1 MSYRVKLNV
10 FEGPFDLLVY
20 LIEHAEMSIYDIQI
34 SEIVKQYMEHV
45 EAMQIT
51 DVNVSSEF
59 MVLAA
64 ALLEIKSK
72 MLLPRAVPE
81 EGSTE
86 VAEDPRTELVAKL
99 LEYKKFKRI
108 SEMLE
113 TCEERTAKILEKPQE
128 DLAAYTGEPDE
139 YLSLDIEKFK
149 AAFEQFLRRKKKLE
163 EIREH
168 HRRSEK
174 QRLTQERR
182 MEDIQ
187 DFFRRDPERKADFRE
202 LIHQRDDKY
211 DVAVTFSS
219 VLEMMKQRRIDAEQQ
234 YLFGDITVTAAEE
247 LFSDGGDVSE
257 ESAKTFAEGVSE
269 TLADGGSTSSDGAGA
284 NSMEETEAG
293 DFAEDDGENGST
305 SIAETE
311 TGSTG
316 EREE

>member
-1 MSYRVKLNV
+1 MCYRVKLNV

-45 EAMQIT
+45 KAMQIT

-81 EGSTE
+81 EGSAE
-86 VAEDPRTELVAKL
+86 VAEDPRTQLVAKL

-108 SEMLE
+108 SE
-113 TCEERTAKILEKPQE
+113 ILEKPQE

-149 AAFEQFLRRKKKLE
+149 TAFEQFLRRKKKLE

-174 QRLTQERR
+174 QRLTQEHR
-182 MEDIQ
+182 MDDIQ
-187 DFFRRDPERKADFRE
+187 EFFRSDPKRKADFRE
-202 LIHQRDDKY
+202 LIHKRDDKY
-211 DVAVTFSS
+211 DVAVTFAS
-219 VLEMMKQRRIDAEQQ
+219 VLEMMKQRRVDAEQK

-247 LFSDGGDVSE
+247 LF
-257 ESAKTFAEGVSE
+257 AE
-269 TLADGGSTSSDGAGA
+269 DGSTEPEAAGDAGSMRTGIAGGAGDA
-284 NSMEETEAG
+284 GNTGKGEE
-293 DFAEDDGENGST
+293 
-305 SIAETE
+305 
-311 TGSTG
+311 
-316 EREE
+316 

>member
-1 MSYRVKLNV
+1 MSYRVRLNV

-45 EAMQIT
+45 KAMQIT

-72 MLLPRAVPE
+72 MLLPRA
-81 EGSTE
+81 
-86 VAEDPRTELVAKL
+86 DPRTQLVAKL

-113 TCEERTAKILEKPQE
+113 ACEEHTAKILEKPQE

-149 AAFEQFLRRKKKLE
+149 TAFEQFLRRKKKLE

-174 QRLTQERR
+174 QRLTQEHR
-182 MEDIQ
+182 MDDIQ
-187 DFFRRDPERKADFRE
+187 EFFRSDPKRKADFRE
-202 LIHQRDDKY
+202 LIHKRDDKY
-211 DVAVTFSS
+211 DVAVTFAS
-219 VLEMMKQRRIDAEQQ
+219 VLEMMKQRRVDAEQK

-247 LFSDGGDVSE
+247 LF
-257 ESAKTFAEGVSE
+257 AE
-269 TLADGGSTSSDGAGA
+269 DGSTEPEAAGNAGSMRTGIAGGAGDA
-284 NSMEETEAG
+284 GNTGKGEE
-293 DFAEDDGENGST
+293 
-305 SIAETE
+305 
-311 TGSTG
+311 
-316 EREE
+316 

>member
-45 EAMQIT
+45 KAMQIT

-81 EGSTE
+81 EGSAE
-86 VAEDPRTELVAKL
+86 VAEDPRTQLVAKL

-113 TCEERTAKILEKPQE
+113 ACEEHTAKILEKPQE

-149 AAFEQFLRRKKKLE
+149 TAFEQFLRRKKKLE

-174 QRLTQERR
+174 QRLTQEHR
-182 MEDIQ
+182 MDDIQ
-187 DFFRRDPERKADFRE
+187 EFFRTQIRAESRFR
-202 LIHQRDDKY
+202 H
-211 DVAVTFSS
+211 AVICEF
-219 VLEMMKQRRIDAEQQ
+219 
-234 YLFGDITVTAAEE
+234 
-247 LFSDGGDVSE
+247 
-257 ESAKTFAEGVSE
+257 
-269 TLADGGSTSSDGAGA
+269 
-284 NSMEETEAG
+284 
-293 DFAEDDGENGST
+293 
-305 SIAETE
+305 
-311 TGSTG
+311 
-316 EREE
+316 

>member
-45 EAMQIT
+45 KAMQIT

-81 EGSTE
+81 EGSAE
-86 VAEDPRTELVAKL
+86 VAEDPRTQLVAKL

-113 TCEERTAKILEKPQE
+113 ACEEHTAKILEKPQE

-149 AAFEQFLRRKKKLE
+149 TAFEQFLRRKKKLE

-174 QRLTQERR
+174 QRLTQEHR
-182 MEDIQ
+182 MDDIQ
-187 DFFRRDPERKADFRE
+187 EFFRSDPKRKADFRE
-202 LIHQRDDKY
+202 LIHKRDDKY

-219 VLEMMKQRRIDAEQQ
+219 VLEMMKQRRVDAEQK

-247 LFSDGGDVSE
+247 LF
-257 ESAKTFAEGVSE
+257 AE
-269 TLADGGSTSSDGAGA
+269 DGSTEPEA
-284 NSMEETEAG
+284 AG
-293 DFAEDDGENGST
+293 DAGDAGNTGKGE
-305 SIAETE
+305 E
-311 TGSTG
+311 
-316 EREE
+316 

>member
-45 EAMQIT
+45 KAMQIT

-81 EGSTE
+81 EGSAE
-86 VAEDPRTELVAKL
+86 VAEDPRTQLVAKL

-113 TCEERTAKILEKPQE
+113 ACEEHTAKILEKPQE

-149 AAFEQFLRRKKKLE
+149 TAFEQFLRRKKKLE

-174 QRLTQERR
+174 QRLTQEHR
-182 MEDIQ
+182 MDDIQ
-187 DFFRRDPERKADFRE
+187 EFFRSDPKRKADFRE
-202 LIHQRDDKY
+202 LIHKRDDKY

-219 VLEMMKQRRIDAEQQ
+219 VLEMMKQRRVDAEQK

-247 LFSDGGDVSE
+247 LFSED
-257 ESAKTFAEGVSE
+257 
-269 TLADGGSTSSDGAGA
+269 GSTA
-284 NSMEETEAG
+284 
-293 DFAEDDGENGST
+293 ENGST
-305 SIAETE
+305 E
-311 TGSTG
+311 